1 MLFRPKKS
9 SLAQGHLR
17 RPVGAWLA
25 LLTACALPALAQNG
39 ATPPVEPDPPQAVSS
54 DMDAELF
61 YQLLVG
67 EMQLQAGEAG
77 AGYSLVLDAA
87 RRTQRQE
94 LYRRAV
100 EIALQGRSGDAALTA
115 ARAWSDAH
123 PGASE
128 PHRYALQILLALN
141 RPADVVEA
149 LRQLVRLTPVQE
161 RNELIAAIPQTM
173 ARASDKAAARQA
185 VTTALQEAL
194 RDRAT
199 AAAAWTSIGRMQLA
213 SDQLDQALAS
223 ARQAHQADPT
233 LAAGALLGLEL
244 MERQQEGAEGLVRRH
259 LELTGERASATVRMG
274 YARVLLD
281 HQRYAEASAHL
292 QTLTVQEPDYADPW
306 LLLGTLQVQ
315 QNQLDAAR
323 ASLERY
329 LELSRRLP
337 AEQATRG
344 QTQAFLQLAQIA
356 ERQKDYVAAG
366 AWLDRIE
373 NGEEIM
379 AAQMRRA
386 MLLGRQGQ
394 LERGIELLRQQP
406 ERNPADARR
415 KFISEAQL
423 LREFGR
429 YEAALEVY
437 TRATARFP
445 DDPDLVY
452 EQAMLAEKAGRP
464 DELERLLRGL
474 IARHPDYHHAYNAL
488 GYTLA
493 DRNERLPEARAL
505 ILKALEFAP
514 GDPYIQDSL
523 GWVEYRMG
531 NLTEALR
538 ILQAAYAKRP
548 DAEIAA
554 HLGEVQWVLG
564 QRDQALRIWR
574 EGLLLNP
581 ENDTLLDTIRRF
593 DVRP

>member
-1 MLFRPKKS
+1 MP
-9 SLAQGHLR
+9 
-17 RPVGAWLA
+17 RPVEVWLA
-25 LLTACALPALAQNG
+25 LLATCALPALAQNG
-39 ATPPVEPDPPQAVSS
+39 AMPPVEPDPPQAVSS

-61 YQLLVG
+61 YQLLLG
-67 EMQLQAGEAG
+67 EMQFQAGEAG
-77 AGYSLVLDAA
+77 AGYSLMLDAA
-87 RRTQRQE
+87 RKTQRQE

-100 EIALQGRSGDAALTA
+100 EIALQGRSGDAALAA
-115 ARAWSDAH
+115 ARAWAGAH
-123 PGASE
+123 PGTSE

-194 RDRAT
+194 QDRAT

-223 ARQAHQADPT
+223 ARNAHQADPA

-259 LELTGERASATVRMG
+259 LELGGERPSATVRMG

-315 QNQLDAAR
+315 QNQLDTAR
-323 ASLERY
+323 VTLERY

-337 AEQATRG
+337 AEQASRG

-356 ERQKDYVAAG
+356 ERQQDYAAAN

-373 NGEEIM
+373 NAEEIM

-406 ERNPADARR
+406 ERTPADARR
-415 KFISEAQL
+415 KFVSQAQL

-437 TRATARFP
+437 AQATARFP
-445 DDPDLVY
+445 DDPDLIY

-464 DELERLLRGL
+464 EELERLLRGL
-474 IARHPDYHHAYNAL
+474 IERQPDYHHAYNAL

-505 ILKALEFAP
+505 ILKALEFTP

-523 GWVEYRMG
+523 GWVEYRLG
-531 NLTEALR
+531 NLTESLR
-538 ILQAAYAKRP
+538 ILQTAYAKRP

-564 QRDQALRIWR
+564 RRDDALRTWR

-581 ENDTLLDTIRRF
+581 ENSTLLDTLRRF

>member
-1 MLFRPKKS
+1 
-9 SLAQGHLR
+9 
-17 RPVGAWLA
+17 
-25 LLTACALPALAQNG
+25 
-39 ATPPVEPDPPQAVSS
+39 
-54 DMDAELF
+54 MDAELF
-61 YQLLVG
+61 YQLLLG
-67 EMQLQAGEAG
+67 EMQLEAGEAG
-77 AGYSLVLDAA
+77 AGYSLILDAA
-87 RRTQRQE
+87 RKTQRQE
-94 LYRRAV
+94 LYKRAV
-100 EIALQGRSGDAALTA
+100 EMALQGRSGDAALAA
-115 ARAWSDAH
+115 ARAWSVAY
-123 PGASE
+123 PGNSE
-128 PHRYALQILLALN
+128 PLRYTLQILLALN
-141 RPADVVEA
+141 RPSDVVEP
-149 LRQLVRLTPVQE
+149 LQQLVRLTPAQE
-161 RNELIAAIPQTM
+161 RNALIAAIPQTM
-173 ARASDKAAARQA
+173 ARATDKAAARQA
-185 VTTALQEAL
+185 VTEALHEALQ
-194 RDRAT
+194 DPAT
-199 AAAAWTSIGRMQLA
+199 AAAAWTGIGRMELA
-213 SDQLDQALAS
+213 NDRLEQALAS
-223 ARQAHQADPT
+223 ARKAHQADPA
-233 LAAGALLGLEL
+233 LAAGALLALEL
-244 MERQQEGAEGLVRRH
+244 MERQQEGAEGLVRGH
-259 LELTGERASATVRMG
+259 LERAGERSSPAVRMG

-292 QTLTVQEPDYADPW
+292 QTLTVQEPEYADPW

-315 QNQLDAAR
+315 VNQLDTGR
-323 ASLERY
+323 VSLERY

-337 AEQATRG
+337 AEQASRG

-356 ERQKDYVAAG
+356 ERQQDYAAAN

-373 NGEEIM
+373 NPEEIM

-386 MLLGRQGQ
+386 MLLARQGQ

-406 ERNPADARR
+406 ERSPADARR
-415 KFISEAQL
+415 KFVSEAQL

-437 TRATARFP
+437 ARATARFP

-464 DELERLLRGL
+464 EELERLLRDL
-474 IARHPDYHHAYNAL
+474 IQRQPDYHHAYNAL

-493 DRNERLPEARAL
+493 DRNERLSEAKAL
-505 ILKALEFAP
+505 ILKALALAP

-523 GWVEYRMG
+523 GWVEYRLG

-564 QRDQALRIWR
+564 QRDDALRTWR

-581 ENDTLLDTIRRF
+581 ENGTLTDTLRRL